1 MPGASGE
8 EHGEAGKGAT
18 LIMQF
23 VVYQTG
29 EADACLPDEPATLE
43 LGAKL
48 ARGLHSGLII
58 YLKGD
63 LGAGK
68 TTLVRGVLRGL
79 GYAGKVKSPTY
90 ALVELYDI
98 SSLYLHHFD
107 FYRLKDPA
115 ECIKAGLRDMFGG
128 ESVCLVEW
136 PEKAHG
142 VLPSADLEIV
152 LEHRGSGRVVHL
164 QAQTR
169 AGTECLRQTIA

>member
-1 MPGASGE
+1 MRGASGE
-8 EHGEAGKGAT
+8 EHRKAGKGAT

-23 VVYQTG
+23 VVDQSGQVDTS
-29 EADACLPDEPATLE
+29 LPDELATLE

-48 ARGLHSGLII
+48 ARALHSGLIV
-58 YLKGD
+58 YLKGE

-90 ALVELYDI
+90 ALVEVYDI

-107 FYRLKDPA
+107 FYRLKHPT
-115 ECIKAGLRDMFGG
+115 EFIEAGLRDMFGG

-136 PEKAHG
+136 PEQAQG
-142 VLPSADLEIV
+142 VLPGADLEIV
-152 LEHRGSGRVVHL
+152 LEHRGSGRAVHL
-164 QAQTR
+164 QAQTK
-169 AGTECLRQTIA
+169 AGIECLRQTIA